1 MNDEQ
6 NSSKGTKRLNGVLSV
21 LFFVGV
27 RAGIAVLIANGIYEL
42 ACAAHPALAW
52 SPKAWNACN
61 VICLGLCG
69 FMIVS
74 GINSEFKSIKE
85 DTGNYEEKD
94 EDDKIEDEEIDGKED

>member
-6 NSSKGTKRLNGVLSV
+6 SPSKRTKRLNGVLSV

-74 GINSEFKSIKE
+74 GMSSEFKSAKE
-85 DTGNYEEKD
+85 NTGNYEE
-94 EDDKIEDEEIDGKED
+94 EIEEEIEDEETDGKED